1 MKVPFLSSYPINVV
15 YSALSLP
22 TFFLLKGFC
31 FNASINENEK
41 ILMVKRY
48 WENLPNMQN
57 EAPIIEILAD
67 GEIEVLEIV
76 KEIHANIETEC

>member
-1 MKVPFLSSYPINVV
+1 MV
-15 YSALSLP
+15 YSALSLSN
-22 TFFLLKGFC
+22 FCSLKAFC
-31 FNASINENEK
+31 FDASFNENEK

-48 WENLPNMQN
+48 WGNLPNMQN

>member
-1 MKVPFLSSYPINVV
+1 MV
-15 YSALSLP
+15 YSALSLS
-22 TFFLLKGFC
+22 TFCSLKGFC
-31 FNASINENEK
+31 LDASFNENEK

-48 WENLPNMQN
+48 WGNLPNMQN